1 MVVVVVVLEVVS
13 VELVVLVL
21 LEVHALIPVVSVARF
36 VHNPMARKLCL
47 VAEVVVEEEVVVV
60 GRSSTRWKMPLHFVV
75 YSPSSVSSVPCVCPS
90 SPVYF
95 VCVLLSPL
103 SSRCRRSK

>member
-1 MVVVVVVLEVVS
+1 MVVLEVVW

-21 LEVHALIPVVSVARF
+21 LQVLALIPVVLVARF

-60 GRSSTRWKMPLHFVV
+60 GKSSTRRKMPLHFVV
-75 YSPSSVSSVPCVCPS
+75 SSPYSVSHVPYFCPS
-90 SPVYF
+90 SPVHF
-95 VCVLLSPL
+95 VCVLLSQV
-103 SSRCRRSK
+103 SSRCRQSK